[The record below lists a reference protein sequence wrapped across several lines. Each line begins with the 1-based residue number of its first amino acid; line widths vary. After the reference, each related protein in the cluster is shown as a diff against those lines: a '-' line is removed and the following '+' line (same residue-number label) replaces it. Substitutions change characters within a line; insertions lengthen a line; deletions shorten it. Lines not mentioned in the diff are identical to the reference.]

1 MSLEATVAGSS
12 NLVQDI
18 VVFFSSM
25 LPFIENKGSILLAA
39 ALNMKWYISYAETT
53 IGSFLPVPFLIMV
66 GKRGLQRLRRRG
78 RLPLLRKQL
87 RKAPREITAGAP
99 VLLLPERWQRAGPRP
114 GKAIIPDSAVFRLE
128 IQKHLLFRT
137 PNGYLPYRG
146 ACFLK
151 NAWHAASGYGI
162 LKKLGNQLQLRF
174 CGLPGTER

>member
-66 GKRGLQRLRRRG
+66 GKRGLQRLRSNRIVG
-78 RLPLLRKQL
+78 KFIVKVDDSQPKS
-87 RKAPREITAGAP
+87 TA
-99 VLLLPERWQRAGPRP
+99 
-114 GKAIIPDSAVFRLE
+114 K
-128 IQKHLLFRT
+128 
-137 PNGYLPYRG
+137 
-146 ACFLK
+146 
-151 NAWHAASGYGI
+151 
-162 LKKLGNQLQLRF
+162 
-174 CGLPGTER
+174 

>member
-66 GKRGLQRLRRRG
+66 GKRGLQRLRSNRIVGKFIVKVDTFAEKHADFLHKHAYLAMTVIISIPFTGIGCWAGALLSNILSLDRKRACG
-78 RLPLLRKQL
+78 AIFAGVIVSGLITCAGAYGLSMGIRHLLR
-87 RKAPREITAGAP
+87 
-99 VLLLPERWQRAGPRP
+99 
-114 GKAIIPDSAVFRLE
+114 F
-128 IQKHLLFRT
+128 
-137 PNGYLPYRG
+137 
-146 ACFLK
+146 
-151 NAWHAASGYGI
+151 
-162 LKKLGNQLQLRF
+162 
-174 CGLPGTER
+174 